1 MKFLLAS
8 HNKNKLK
15 ELQSIFPENYI
26 LQGLNDIND
35 FEEIPETGTTL
46 SENALIKARTIFE
59 KYNTNVISDDTGL
72 EIVSLNNAP
81 GVMSARF
88 AGKDCNSQNNM
99 DKVLLLMKGKSDR
112 RASFK
117 TVIALIINGEE
128 HIFEGVINGNI
139 SEMKYG
145 NGGFGY
151 DPIFVP
157 EGYTHTFAEMTLE
170 MKNKIS
176 HRAKALN
183 SLFDFLK
190 SYNL

>member
-15 ELQSIFPENYI
+15 ELQSIIPENYI

>member
-88 AGKDCNSQNNM
+88 AGEDCNSQNNM

>member
-35 FEEIPETGTTL
+35 FDEIPETGTTL

-72 EIVSLNNAP
+72 EIASLNNAP

-88 AGKDCNSQNNM
+88 AGEDCNSQNNM
-99 DKVLLLMKGKSDR
+99 DKVLLLMKGKSNR
-112 RASFK
+112 KASFK

-128 HIFEGVINGNI
+128 HIFEGVINGTI

-157 EGYTHTFAEMTLE
+157 EGYSHTFAEMTLE

-190 SYNL
+190 S